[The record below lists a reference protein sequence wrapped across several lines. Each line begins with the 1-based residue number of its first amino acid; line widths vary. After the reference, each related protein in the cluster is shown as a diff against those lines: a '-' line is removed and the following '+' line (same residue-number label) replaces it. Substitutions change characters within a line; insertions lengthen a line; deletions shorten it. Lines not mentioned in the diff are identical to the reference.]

1 MDEMWAR
8 MDSRLAAE
16 GEPFFGIGPICNQRT
31 RHPPAAYFPFSAAS
45 IASRSPEAALDC
57 G

>member
-1 MDEMWAR
+1 
-8 MDSRLAAE
+8 MDSRTAAE
-16 GEPFFGIGPICNQRT
+16 GEPFFGIGLICT
-31 RHPPAAYFPFSAAS
+31 SEPGTPPAAYFPFSAAS